1 MEKKT
6 LSIIFMSVIIGVL
19 IVNTAYQTVQ
29 TESLK
34 EDNEKISKEY
44 GYSMDMLSGFLADKD
59 GMKEQV
65 KAIRS
70 AEIVI

>member
-1 MEKKT
+1 MGNKT
-6 LSIIFMSVIIGVL
+6 IIFMSIIISVL
-19 IVNTAYQTVQ
+19 IVSVSYQYLQIETL
-29 TESLK
+29 EK
-34 EDNEKISKEY
+34 DNEKISKEY
-44 GYSMDMLSGFLADKD
+44 GYSMDMLSGFLKDKD